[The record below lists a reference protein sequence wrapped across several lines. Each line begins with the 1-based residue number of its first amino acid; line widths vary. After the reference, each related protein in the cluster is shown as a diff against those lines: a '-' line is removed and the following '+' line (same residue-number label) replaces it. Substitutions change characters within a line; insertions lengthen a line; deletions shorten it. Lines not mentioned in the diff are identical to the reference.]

1 MAFALNLGSGDGRP
15 ESGPDEGFSNRWI
28 HASRILGHLGSDR
41 PQVSFRVLYLI
52 QNFPTEIPGG
62 DAGGCQK
69 QDDYRCH
76 KSRGPVSNQLSSV
89 YI

>member
-41 PQVSFRVLYLI
+41 PQVSFCGLYFG
-52 QNFPTEIPGG
+52 QNLPTEVPGG
-62 DAGGCQK
+62 DAGGRQK
-69 QDDYRCH
+69 QEDYCGH
-76 KSRGPVSNQLSSV
+76 KCRGPVGNQLGPR
-89 YI
+89 YA